1 MMQKLFVGID
11 VSKDSFAAAALD
23 AEGIELFRISC
34 SMDAQGFA
42 ELLQLITAQC
52 KETKEVAVAMEST
65 GCYHINLFSHLSSQG
80 IDTVIVNPLVIA
92 NFAKLSL
99 RKTKTDKKDA
109 LTIARF
115 LLAHR
120 DSISHLVVSQDI
132 QDLRDIARERESLC
146 SMITAVKVDI
156 KRVLRSTFPEL
167 EAIADIHTQVMLHF
181 LQEFPS
187 ARLIKKAKPKVI
199 AKVLQ
204 RCYVGGTLT
213 YSADDIIQAAQNSVA
228 TVSPAK
234 EAILQGKIATLLHLL
249 GRLKET
255 TRLLTDLCESI
266 MLEDLQ
272 IVTSIKGVN
281 LKTGAPFLAE
291 IGAVDK
297 YASYK
302 KLIAYAGLDPATR
315 QSGKWVGKSKISKRG
330 NRHLRRV
337 IYLMTACVVRVN
349 AFFKAYFLKRKA
361 EGLPS
366 QKALFATAHKLM
378 RVIFA
383 MLSQRTYF
391 TEKEVS

>member
-1 MMQKLFVGID
+1 MQKLFVGID
-11 VSKDSFAAAALD
+11 VSKDLFAAAGLD

-65 GCYHINLFSHLSSQG
+65 GCYHINLFSHLSAQG
-80 IDTVIVNPLVIA
+80 IDTVIVNPLVIT

-181 LQEFPS
+181 LQELPS
-187 ARLIKKAKPKVI
+187 ARLIK
-199 AKVLQ
+199 Q
-204 RCYVGGTLT
+204 
-213 YSADDIIQAAQNSVA
+213 AD
-228 TVSPAK
+228 
-234 EAILQGKIATLLHLL
+234 
-249 GRLKET
+249 
-255 TRLLTDLCESI
+255 
-266 MLEDLQ
+266 M
-272 IVTSIKGVN
+272 
-281 LKTGAPFLAE
+281 
-291 IGAVDK
+291 
-297 YASYK
+297 Y
-302 KLIAYAGLDPATR
+302 
-315 QSGKWVGKSKISKRG
+315 
-330 NRHLRRV
+330 
-337 IYLMTACVVRVN
+337 
-349 AFFKAYFLKRKA
+349 
-361 EGLPS
+361 
-366 QKALFATAHKLM
+366 
-378 RVIFA
+378 
-383 MLSQRTYF
+383 
-391 TEKEVS
+391 

>member
-1 MMQKLFVGID
+1 MQKLFVGID
-11 VSKDSFAAAALD
+11 VSKDSFAAAGLD
-23 AEGIELFRISC
+23 PAGIELFHISC

-52 KETKEVAVAMEST
+52 KVPEEVAVAMEST
-65 GCYHINLFSHLSSQG
+65 GCYHINLFSHLTSNG
-80 IDTVIVNPLVIA
+80 FDTVVVNPLVIA
-92 NFAKLSL
+92 NFSKLSL
-99 RKTKTDKKDA
+99 CKTKTDKKDA

-120 DSISHLVVSQDI
+120 DSISQLAITQDI
-132 QDLRDIARERESLC
+132 QDLRDVARERESLC
-146 SMITAVKVDI
+146 SMITAVKSDI
-156 KRVLRSTFPEL
+156 KRVLRATFPEF

-187 ARLIKKAKPKVI
+187 ARLIIKAKPKVV
-199 AKVLQ
+199 AKALQ

-213 YSADDIIQAAQNSVA
+213 YSSDDIIRAAKNSIAV
-228 TVSPAK
+228 VSPAK

-249 GRLKET
+249 ERLKDT
-255 TRLLTDLCESI
+255 TRLLTDLCESM

-272 IVTSIKGVN
+272 ILTSIKGVN
-281 LKTGAPFLAE
+281 AKTAGPFLAE
-291 IGAVDK
+291 IGAIGK

-302 KLIAYAGLDPATR
+302 KLIAYAGLDPSLH
-315 QSGKWVGKSKISKRG
+315 QSGKFVGKSKISKRG

-349 AFFKAYFLKRKA
+349 DSFKAYFIQRKR
-361 EGLPS
+361 EGMPS
-366 QKALFATAHKLM
+366 QKALFATAHKLI

-383 MLSQRTYF
+383 MLSKRTYF
-391 TEKEVS
+391 RAKKVS